1 MTVLVVGS
9 IALDSVETPHA
20 KAERVLGGSAVF
32 FSGAA
37 TLLSNVQVVGVVGQ
51 DYPMAELDFLRERGA
66 DLSGVEQAD
75 GPSFFWAGKYGDDFN
90 TRETL
95 DTQLGVFADFKP
107 RIPEQFRD
115 AKFVFLG
122 NIAPELQSDVL
133 QQVTAP
139 SVVVCDTMNYWIEG
153 SREALLHLLERVDIL
168 MVNDSE
174 ARLLAGDHNLV
185 RASRWI
191 REHGPSMVV
200 IKKGEHG
207 AALFAEDWSFFAP
220 GYPLDTIFD
229 PTGAGDSFAG
239 GFLGYLARTID
250 PTQAD
255 YRRAMI
261 YGSATGSFAVESFS
275 VDRFRELTESDVL
288 ARVGEFKEMTSFEHE
303 FDTAGNA
310 ND

>member
-51 DYPMAELDFLRERGA
+51 DYPMGDLDFLRERGA

-75 GPSFFWAGKYGDDFN
+75 GPSFFWAGRYSDDFN

-107 RIPEQFRD
+107 RIPEEFRD

-122 NIAPELQSDVL
+122 NIAPELQLDVL
-133 QQVTAP
+133 QQVRAP
-139 SVVVCDTMNYWIEG
+139 SIVVCDTMNYWIEG
-153 SREALLHLLERVDIL
+153 SREALLHLLEHVDIL

-174 ARLLAGDHNLV
+174 AKLLAGDHNLV

-207 AALFAEDWSFFAP
+207 AALFAEDWLFFAP
-220 GYPLDTIFD
+220 GYPLDRIFD

-239 GFLGYLARTID
+239 GFLGYLAQTIN

-288 ARVGEFKEMTSFEHE
+288 ARVAEFKEMTSFEYE
-303 FDTAGNA
+303 FDSAGNA

>member
-9 IALDSVETPHA
+9 IALDSVETPHG
-20 KAERVLGGSAVF
+20 KAERVLGGSAIF

-51 DYPMAELDFLRERGA
+51 DYPMGELDFLRERGA

-75 GPSFFWAGKYGDDFN
+75 GSSFFWAGRYGEDFS

-107 RIPEQFRD
+107 AIPEQFRD

-122 NIAPELQSDVL
+122 NIAPELQWDVL
-133 QQVTAP
+133 QQVRAP
-139 SVVVCDTMNYWIEG
+139 GVVVCDTMNYWIEG
-153 SREALLHLLERVDIL
+153 SREALLHLLGRVDVL

-174 ARLLAGDHNLV
+174 AKLLAGDHNLV

-207 AALFAEDWSFFAP
+207 AALFAKDWSFFAP
-220 GYPLDTIFD
+220 GYPLESVFD

-239 GFLGYLARTID
+239 GFLGYLAQTIN
-250 PTQAD
+250 PTRSD

-261 YGSATGSFAVESFS
+261 YGSVTGSFAVESFS
-275 VDRFRELTESDVL
+275 IDRFKDLSTDDVL
-288 ARVGEFKEMTSFEHE
+288 KRVAEFKEMTSFEHK
-303 FDTAGNA
+303 FDTAGRA

>member
-37 TLLSNVQVVGVVGQ
+37 TLFTNVQVVGVVGQ
-51 DYPMAELDFLRERGA
+51 DYPMAKLDFLRERGA
-66 DLSGVEQAD
+66 DLSGVERAD
-75 GPSFFWAGKYGDDFN
+75 GSSFFWAGRYSDDFN

-95 DTQLGVFADFKP
+95 DTQLGVFADFQP

-115 AKFVFLG
+115 AKCVFLG
-122 NIAPELQSDVL
+122 NIAPELQSSVL
-133 QQVTAP
+133 QQVRAP

-153 SREALLHLLERVDIL
+153 SREALLRLLERVDIL

-174 ARLLAGDHNLV
+174 AKLLAGDHNLV

-191 REHGPSMVV
+191 RGHGPSIVV
-200 IKKGEHG
+200 VKKGEHG
-207 AALFAEDWSFFAP
+207 AALFAEDWTFFAP
-220 GYPLDTIFD
+220 GYPLDAIFD

-239 GFLGYLARTID
+239 GFLGYLAQTIN

-261 YGSATGSFAVESFS
+261 YGSVTGSFAVESFS
-275 VDRFRELTESDVL
+275 IDRLQELTTDDVL
-288 ARVGEFKEMTSFEHE
+288 ERVAEFKEMTSFEHE
-303 FDTAGNA
+303 FDTAGSTNG
-310 ND
+310 

>member
-20 KAERVLGGSAVF
+20 RAERVLGGSAVF

-75 GPSFFWAGKYGDDFN
+75 GSSFFWAGRYGDDFN

-95 DTQLGVFADFKP
+95 DTRLGVFADFKP

-133 QQVTAP
+133 QQVRAP

-153 SREALLHLLERVDIL
+153 SGEALLHLLERVDIL

-174 ARLLAGDHNLV
+174 AKLLAGDPNLV

-191 REHGPSMVV
+191 REQGPSIVV

-220 GYPLDTIFD
+220 GYPLDAIVD
-229 PTGAGDSFAG
+229 PTGAGDAFAG
-239 GFLGYLARTID
+239 GFLGYLAETIN
-250 PTQAD
+250 PTRAD

-261 YGSATGSFAVESFS
+261 YGSVTGSFAVESFS
-275 VDRFRELTESDVL
+275 IDRFKEITTDDVL
-288 ARVGEFKEMTSFEHE
+288 ERVAEFKEMTAFEHE
-303 FDTAGNA
+303 FDTVGST

>member
-51 DYPMAELDFLRERGA
+51 DYPMGDLDFLRERGA

-75 GPSFFWAGKYGDDFN
+75 GPSFFWAGRYSDDFN

-107 RIPEQFRD
+107 RIPEEFRD

-122 NIAPELQSDVL
+122 NIAPELQLDVL
-133 QQVTAP
+133 QQVRAP
-139 SVVVCDTMNYWIEG
+139 SIVVCDTMNYWIEG

-174 ARLLAGDHNLV
+174 AKLLAGDHNLV

-207 AALFAEDWSFFAP
+207 AALFAEDWLFFAP
-220 GYPLDTIFD
+220 GYPLDRIFD

-239 GFLGYLARTID
+239 GFLGYLAQTIN

-275 VDRFRELTESDVL
+275 VDRFKELTESDVL
-288 ARVGEFKEMTSFEHE
+288 ARVAEFKEMTSFEYE
-303 FDTAGNA
+303 FDSPGNA

>member
-51 DYPMAELDFLRERGA
+51 DYPMGDLDFLRERGA

-75 GPSFFWAGKYGDDFN
+75 GPSFFWAGRYSDDFT

-107 RIPEQFRD
+107 RIPEKFRD

-133 QQVTAP
+133 QQVRAP
-139 SVVVCDTMNYWIEG
+139 SIVVCDTMNYWIEG

-174 ARLLAGDHNLV
+174 AKLLAGDHNLV

-207 AALFAEDWSFFAP
+207 AALFAEDWLFFAP
-220 GYPLDTIFD
+220 GYPLDRIFD

-239 GFLGYLARTID
+239 GFLGYLAQTIN
-250 PTQAD
+250 PTRAD

-288 ARVGEFKEMTSFEHE
+288 ARVAEFKEMTSFEYE
-303 FDTAGNA
+303 FDSAGIA

>member
-1 MTVLVVGS
+1 
-9 IALDSVETPHA
+9 
-20 KAERVLGGSAVF
+20 
-32 FSGAA
+32 
-37 TLLSNVQVVGVVGQ
+37 
-51 DYPMAELDFLRERGA
+51 
-66 DLSGVEQAD
+66 VEQAD
-75 GPSFFWAGKYGDDFN
+75 GSSFFWAGRYGEDFN

-95 DTQLGVFADFKP
+95 DTQLGVFADFQP
-107 RIPEQFRD
+107 RIPERFQD

-122 NIAPELQSDVL
+122 NIAPELQADVL
-133 QQVTAP
+133 HQVRAP

-174 ARLLAGDHNLV
+174 AKLLAGDDHNLV

-207 AALFAEDWSFFAP
+207 AVLFAEDWSFFAP
-220 GYPLDTIFD
+220 GYPLEAIFD

-239 GFLGYLARTID
+239 GFLGYLAQTVN

-261 YGSATGSFAVESFS
+261 YGSVAGSFAVESFS
-275 VDRFRELTESDVL
+275 IDRFRELSTDDVL
-288 ARVGEFKEMTSFEHE
+288 KRVVEFREMTSFELE
-303 FDTAGNA
+303 LDAGKIA

>member
-51 DYPMAELDFLRERGA
+51 DYPMGDLDFLRERGA

-75 GPSFFWAGKYGDDFN
+75 GPSFFWAGRYSDDFN

-107 RIPEQFRD
+107 RIPEEFRD

-122 NIAPELQSDVL
+122 NIAPELQLDVL
-133 QQVTAP
+133 QQVRAP
-139 SVVVCDTMNYWIEG
+139 SIVVCDTMNYWIEG
-153 SREALLHLLERVDIL
+153 SREALLHLLEHVDIL

-174 ARLLAGDHNLV
+174 AKLLAGDHNLV

-207 AALFAEDWSFFAP
+207 AALFAEDWLFFAP
-220 GYPLDTIFD
+220 GYPLDRIFD

-239 GFLGYLARTID
+239 GFLGYLAQTIN

-288 ARVGEFKEMTSFEHE
+288 ARVAEFKEMTSFEYE
-303 FDTAGNA
+303 FDSDGNA

>member
-1 MTVLVVGS
+1 MTILVVGS

-51 DYPMAELDFLRERGA
+51 DYPLADLDFLRERGA

-75 GPSFFWAGKYGDDFN
+75 GSSFFWAGRYGEDFN

-95 DTQLGVFADFKP
+95 DTQLGVFADFQP
-107 RIPEQFRD
+107 RIPQRFQD

-133 QQVTAP
+133 QQVRAP

-174 ARLLAGDHNLV
+174 AKLLADDHNLV

-207 AALFAEDWSFFAP
+207 AVLFAEDWSFFAP
-220 GYPLDTIFD
+220 GYPLEAIFD

-239 GFLGYLARTID
+239 GFLGYLAQTVN

-261 YGSATGSFAVESFS
+261 YGSVAGSFAVESFS
-275 VDRFRELTESDVL
+275 IDRFRELSTDDVL
-288 ARVGEFKEMTSFEHE
+288 RRVVEFREMTSFELQL
-303 FDTAGNA
+303 DAGKIA